1 MKRFLWS
8 KLLPSS
14 LGGEVWGGG
23 VQGGSPSPPSHG
35 GDLLAP
41 MQRV

>member
-8 KLLPSS
+8 KLLPST
-14 LGGEVWGGG
+14 LGEVWGGG
-23 VQGGSPSPPSHG
+23 VQGGSPSLPSRG